1 MSKVFLAI
9 VGAAFFI
16 TGVVCLSQTSQALT
30 GADKTTPAVHAGQQV
45 YVHNCFQCHSINE
58 GEVRLGPSLYGEM
71 KKPQPKKSATEIRT
85 ILKNGKGKMPSFQEK
100 LTQEDV
106 DNLLAYIRTL

>member
-9 VGAAFFI
+9 MGAAFLI
-16 TGVVCLSQTSQALT
+16 TGVVCSSQSSQALT
-30 GADKTTPAVHAGQQV
+30 SADKTASSVHAGHDV
-45 YVHNCFQCHSINE
+45 YVHMCFQCHSTNE
-58 GEVRLGPSLYGEM
+58 GEVRLGPSLFGEM

-100 LTQEDV
+100 LTQQDV
-106 DNLLAYIRTL
+106 DNLLAYIHTL

>member
-9 VGAAFFI
+9 VGSAFLI
-16 TGVVCLSQTSQALT
+16 TGVVCFSQGSQALT
-30 GADKTTPAVHAGQQV
+30 GADKTAPAVHAGHDV
-45 YVHNCFQCHSINE
+45 YLHNCFQCHSVNE

-71 KKPQPKKSATEIRT
+71 KKSQPKKSATEIRT

-100 LTQEDV
+100 LTEEDV